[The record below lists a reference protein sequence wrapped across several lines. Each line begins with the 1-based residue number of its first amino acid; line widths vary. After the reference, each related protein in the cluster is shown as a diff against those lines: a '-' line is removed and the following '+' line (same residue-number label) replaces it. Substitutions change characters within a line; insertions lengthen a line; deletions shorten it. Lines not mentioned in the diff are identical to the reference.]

1 LIGFCL
7 LAPNSFE
14 GGLLRK
20 VQDLSDPIN
29 SNVLKPMIDGKGL
42 IKPFEKLDWVIDFND
57 MPIEEAAEYE
67 EPLKRV
73 KETVKPE
80 RDTNREDV
88 RRLNWWKFGRNRPA
102 MRNALEGLSCY
113 FARVIS
119 F

>member
-1 LIGFCL
+1 
-7 LAPNSFE
+7 
-14 GGLLRK
+14 
-20 VQDLSDPIN
+20 
-29 SNVLKPMIDGKGL
+29 MIDGKGL